1 MNMRF
6 SPKSLSRR
14 ATLIFLVLLGLLLLP
29 VNAQVSDNQ
38 VSPDFRLTAGPSAR
52 NIPLELY
59 MNLIFLQVRAND
71 SKTLWFN
78 LDTGLQTSILD
89 SGQAE
94 ALGLKLEDKSNVSVP
109 GGTIELAFANGV
121 SFSVPGVE
129 IVNQRVRT
137 LPLSVFTPVLGRAI
151 QGTIGHDLF
160 KRFVVEI
167 DYAKRVLNLYEPKDY
182 KYSGSGEI
190 IPLTIENDQPF
201 MQAEMIQPGR
211 APIKAKL
218 KIDTGSTDALGLNG
232 SFVKIVKLVG
242 PTQKVV
248 PQPGVALGGITEN
261 YVTRIGGL
269 RIGRILIKSPVTGY
283 SKDLTRGGDAGTIGG
298 EIFRRFKVIF
308 DYSRGRMI
316 LEKNSQF
323 DEPYK
328 YDASGLF
335 LAAEGANFDSVKVLR
350 VTEKTPASVA
360 GLREGDVILKID
372 NKQANSFL
380 LEELRQMLMQPGRT
394 YRLVVKRNG
403 NVLETKLT
411 LRALI

>member
-1 MNMRF
+1 MRF
-6 SPKSLSRR
+6 DPKLLWKR
-14 ATLIFLVLLGLLLLP
+14 AALFIFVLPAWLLLSL
-29 VNAQVSDNQ
+29 NAQVTNNRPSA
-38 VSPDFRLTAGPSAR
+38 DFRLTSGQAAR
-52 NIPLELY
+52 NIPIELY
-59 MNLIFLQVRAND
+59 MNLIFSQVRVNG

-89 SGQAE
+89 SSQAE

-109 GGTIELAFANGV
+109 GGTIELAFAKGV
-121 SFSVPGVE
+121 SFSVPGLE
-129 IVNQRVRT
+129 MVNQRVRT
-137 LPLSVFTPVLGRAI
+137 LPLSVFTPVLGRPI
-151 QGTIGHDLF
+151 DGTLGHDLF
-160 KRFVVEI
+160 NRFVVEI
-167 DYAKRVLNLYEPKDY
+167 DYAKRVLNLYEPQDY

-201 MQAEMIQPGR
+201 MQAQMIQPGR

-232 SFVKIVKLVG
+232 SFVKDEKLVSLK
-242 PTQKVV
+242 QKVV

-269 RIGRILIKSPVTGY
+269 RMGSILVKSPVAGC

-298 EIFRRFKVIF
+298 EIFRRFRVIF

-328 YDASGLF
+328 YDVSGLF
-335 LAAEGANFDSVKVLR
+335 LAMEGANFDLVKVLR
-350 VTEKTPASVA
+350 VTEKTPAAEA
-360 GLREGDVILKID
+360 GLREGDTILKID
-372 NKQANSFL
+372 NKAANTFSLEQIRQIFMQADH
-380 LEELRQMLMQPGRT
+380 T
-394 YRLVVKRNG
+394 YRLTVERNG
-403 NVLETKLT
+403 KANEVRIRLRT
-411 LRALI
+411 LI